1 MGRNWPLFSYSAWI
15 IPPLTSFLH
24 HRRESARS
32 GPRRWWR
39 MRRFSRRT
47 AAGWIFDWALCICV
61 WRISHTQVRVCLCV
75 WVSGVRALSSGS
87 LIYFGYL
94 MLLGALGFNY
104 SRAPHL
110 PLPEIYRRETLR
122 FITATPGCVKFQRCR
137 QSAARFA
144 TAHLLFDIRVRMGLL
159 HLSIR
164 TPDQLFCTSLW
175 WQYKCQILS
184 G

>member
-1 MGRNWPLFSYSAWI
+1 VITETAWNGSELASLGSLCMNNSSVDVI
-15 IPPLTSFLH
+15 FASSQSE
-24 HRRESARS
+24 RESARS
-32 GPRRWWR
+32 RPRRRR

-47 AAGWIFDWALCICV
+47 AAGWIFDWALCM
-61 WRISHTQVRVCLCV
+61 RVTHITHSGAF
-75 WVSGVRALSSGS
+75 VSVCEWVRALSSGA

-110 PLPEIYRRETLR
+110 PPPEIYRRETLR

-144 TAHLLFDIRVRMGLL
+144 TAHLLFDKRVHGVVHTHTRAVGL
-159 HLSIR
+159 
-164 TPDQLFCTSLW
+164 
-175 WQYKCQILS
+175 
-184 G
+184 